1 MSAEEKAWE
10 DGVYADEIAR
20 ALHDWPRD
28 LGDYDAY
35 DLTDPKHPTFYERF
49 AERADVE
56 RKARKENPVAL
67 PDGEE

>member
-1 MSAEEKAWE
+1 MSAERKAWE

-20 ALHDWPRD
+20 ALDWPRD
-28 LGDYDAY
+28 LADYDAY

-56 RKARKENPVAL
+56 RKAAKENP